1 MLQGLLESGTAQE
14 LEGAAGL
21 LRDYQEALSRESQ
34 ALETT
39 LGALR
44 ILSSQQVG
52 PYLLPSC
59 WRPVPS
65 LVSHCAHWPWPRQP
79 DGYHHMLQSMSKLTY
94 LARGG
99 HAFMD
104 SPGALTALRLKHHVV
119 QLPIPGAQED
129 ACQRARDQQALAA
142 RQLQACRS
150 RLATLNGAPQPPVG
164 AAIARGSNGN
174 GAAAPPRSQAEV
186 PPSDAGTPPLP
197 AAPAAPLPAMSN
209 AGGAVPPPL
218 PMASAA
224 GAPDALPASVFA
236 AGTQGGSLPMPAALG
251 DRPAAA
257 ADVDSWGMLQ
267 DAGSGSPPP
276 PLPDMDTEMDFGAA
290 SPPLPSSMCA
300 FCSCLRLTPFAHPDL
315 AMRSQS
321 WCICD
326 LCLPEMTSQPDQ
338 QPR

>member
-44 ILSSQQVG
+44 VLASQQVG
-52 PYLLPSC
+52 PYLLFSR

-65 LVSHCAHWPWPRQP
+65 LISYCAHWPWPRQP
-79 DGYHHMLQSMSKLTY
+79 DGTCYHHMLHSTSKITY

-99 HAFMD
+99 HVFMD
-104 SPGALTALRLKHHVV
+104 SPGALTAVRLNYHVV

-142 RQLQACRS
+142 RQLQACRG

-164 AAIARGSNGN
+164 AAIARDSN
-174 GAAAPPRSQAEV
+174 GAAAPPRSQAV
-186 PPSDAGTPPLP
+186 MPPSDASTPPLP

-236 AGTQGGSLPMPAALG
+236 SGMQGGSLPMPAVLG
-251 DRPAAA
+251 DTPAAA
-257 ADVDSWGMLQ
+257 ADVDAWGMLQ

-276 PLPDMDTEMDFGAA
+276 PLPDMDMEMDFGAA

-300 FCSCLRLTPFAHPDL
+300 FCSCLCLTPFAHPDL
-315 AMRSQS
+315 AVRSQF

-326 LCLPEMTSQPDQ
+326 SCLHEMTSQ